1 MNQQNA
7 HEYLPLVQAIADGKT
22 VQVLGKDGNW
32 YDSPLLNTPTS
43 RYRIKPEPRTF
54 EMWLDKDTGCMS
66 TLELINEFGHVR
78 FDSLERITV
87 VEVLE

>member
-1 MNQQNA
+1 MNKENA

-22 VQVLGKDGNW
+22 VQVIGKDGNW

-54 EMWLDKDTGCMS
+54 EMWLSSGGSMYPWEAFPNS
-66 TLELINEFGHVR
+66 QPGM
-78 FDSLERITV
+78 ERITV
-87 VEVLE
+87 REVLK